1 MIAGA
6 QNKPTDKINTLRS
19 IESLYPSSNL
29 VGAANME
36 IADTYLAD
44 EKFRESLPYLSK
56 VMNGKMDESLKPQ
69 AYLKAGLA
77 HYNLGNNNEAL
88 SIFKTLLKRYPQSA
102 ESEDAIDNVRSIYVE
117 MGKPEAYVSFMKE
130 AGRKVES
137 NVADSLTY
145 VAAELQ
151 LSEGKKTEA
160 LVSLKNYLQQYPDGI
175 YALDAN
181 YYVGELLRE
190 NKQLQESVKYYDK
203 VAAVAPN
210 KYSERVLVFLSRMH
224 YFDFKD
230 YPNASKYYGQLKAFA
245 TTNEN
250 RLEAMRGLVRSQYYQ
265 GDFVNAVTNA
275 KDLLQQG
282 SAGSDDKVFA
292 NMVLGKQARQDNNC
306 GEAIAYFRAVSN
318 LSKAEFGAEARYQIA
333 QCLFDQNKMG
343 EAEKAAFEVIQKSG
357 SYEYWVTKSYLLLG
371 DIYLQQ
377 KDYFNAKATY
387 KSVAENATIPE
398 LKKEA
403 EAKLAAAEAA
413 AAAASKIEG
422 GAK

>member
-1 MIAGA
+1 
-6 QNKPTDKINTLRS
+6 
-19 IESLYPSSNL
+19 
-29 VGAANME
+29 
-36 IADTYLAD
+36 
-44 EKFRESLPYLSK
+44 
-56 VMNGKMDESLKPQ
+56 
-69 AYLKAGLA
+69 
-77 HYNLGNNNEAL
+77 
-88 SIFKTLLKRYPQSA
+88 
-102 ESEDAIDNVRSIYVE
+102 

-130 AGRKVES
+130 VGKKVDT

-145 VAAELQ
+145 AAAELQ
-151 LSEGKKTEA
+151 LSEGKKAEA
-160 LVSLKNYLQQYPDGI
+160 LTGLKNYLQQYPDGI
-175 YALDAN
+175 YSLDAN
-181 YYVGELLRE
+181 YYVGELLRD
-190 NKQLQESVKYYDK
+190 NKQLQESVKYYAN
-203 VAAVAPN
+203 VASLAPN
-210 KYSERVLVFLSRMH
+210 KYAERVLVYLSRMH

-275 KDLLQQG
+275 KELLQQG

-306 GEAIAYFRAVSN
+306 GEAIAYFKAVTN
-318 LSKAEFGAEARYQIA
+318 LSKAEFGAEARYQVA
-333 QCLFDQNKMG
+333 LCLFEQNKLS
-343 EAEKAAFEVIQKSG
+343 ESEKAAFEMIQKSG
-357 SYEYWVTKSYLLLG
+357 SYEYWVTRSYLLLG